1 MHSTMAF
8 FMRYLLKISIFLLLL
23 CATTFA
29 SAGSSINIKEADL
42 EAQDDYYVLDADV
55 EFNFDKEIEEAVN
68 KGVPLNFLLEFQIV
82 SPRKY
87 WFDDEIVTTSQT
99 VSLSFHALSKQYLVN
114 RAGHQ
119 NAFESLSEAKQ
130 ALAELSDWKVAEKS
144 LLAKNEVYNAALL
157 IRLDQSKLPKAIQVD
172 TISTEKWNLTS
183 QKFEWTLKEL
193 SNKESKP

>member
-1 MHSTMAF
+1 MMAF
-8 FMRYLLKISIFLLLL
+8 FMRYLLKVSVFLLLL

-29 SAGSSINIKEADL
+29 LAGSSINIKAAELD
-42 EAQDDYYVLDADV
+42 AQEDFYSLDADV
-55 EFNFDKEIEEAVN
+55 EINFDKEIEEAIN
-68 KGVPLNFLLEFQIV
+68 KGVPLNFLIEFQIV

-87 WFDDEIVTTSQT
+87 WFDDEIVTTSQNVT
-99 VSLSFHALSKQYLVN
+99 LSYHALSKQYLVN

-130 ALAELSDWKVAEKS
+130 ELMDISDWKVAEKT
-144 LLAKNEVYNAALL
+144 LLEKKEVYNAALL

-183 QKFEWTLKEL
+183 QKFEWTLKDL
-193 SNKESKP
+193 KP